1 MLNQRRFEQ
10 RHNAQWQALR
20 GTLIAMR
27 SPTPTSKASD
37 KQIEEFPDLYLS
49 VCNHLSIARTRGY
62 SPELVETLNQLVLD
76 SYNQMY
82 KFRGSRFATALRF
95 LTTGFPRLVRKHAKL
110 FWISAALFYLPA
122 FVVGFLCYLDNE
134 FILRIVDPGMV
145 ADMEYMYEPGSVADF
160 RSEDRSSA
168 SDFEM
173 FGYYINN
180 NIGISFRVFAGGILF
195 GIGTI
200 FFMVYNGIVI
210 GAVAG
215 HLTGIGFIETFWG
228 FVSGHGPFELTAI
241 CLSGMSGLLIAK
253 ALIKPGNLSRADSLK
268 KQSLIAV
275 QLVLGAAFMML
286 MAAFVEAY
294 WSSTQLDPSIK
305 YIVGLCLW
313 GVTIAY
319 LVLAGRGGGYR
330 ES

>member
-10 RHNAQWQALR
+10 RHTAQWQALR

-27 SPTPTSKASD
+27 SPTPTSKATE

-95 LTTGFPRLVRKHAKL
+95 LTTGFPRLVRKHSKL

-122 FVVGFLCYLDNE
+122 LLVGYLCYLDNE

-215 HLTGIGFIETFWG
+215 HLTGIGYIETFWG

-241 CLSGMSGLLIAK
+241 CLSGMSGLLIAI

-305 YIVGLCLW
+305 YIVGLGFW
-313 GVTIAY
+313 FVTISY